1 MCDPTGGI
9 ATMAIMGAMA
19 ASSAAMG
26 ASEQA
31 KARGMQIDAQ
41 RKSQQE
47 MIKAANAADADAKLE
62 TVNKADEARR
72 QLTEVNLQA
81 LRNKGLIS
89 AAVGESGLSGNT
101 MDRVRR
107 SADNEASAEKMNV
120 LDNYERD
127 YAAIFQNRVGA
138 VENARSAVRGGGG
151 QGMKINNLANALDIV
166 SAGMGGVAS
175 GYSAT
180 KGAPKPQPKGG
191 Q

>member
-9 ATMAIMGAMA
+9 ATMAIMGTMA

>member
-31 KARGMQIDAQ
+31 KARGSQIDAQ

-47 MIKAANAADADAKLE
+47 IIKAANAADADAKLE

-180 KGAPKPQPKGG
+180 KGAPKPRPKGG

>member
-1 MCDPTGGI
+1 
-9 ATMAIMGAMA
+9 MAIMGAMA

>member
-31 KARGMQIDAQ
+31 KARGMRIDAQ

-81 LRNKGLIS
+81 LRNKGLVS

-138 VENARSAVRGGGG
+138 VDNARSAVRGGGG

-180 KGAPKPQPKGG
+180 KGTPKQQPKGG